1 MEAPFEVGM
10 FMPYLITAGHYAGL
24 KGETTMHLKR
34 IGTMAQQGV
43 FVLLAVICLVS
54 PALSAGL
61 HDMLPDDIKAKGQII
76 VGINGIFPPMEYKE
90 PGHEELI
97 GFDVALAKAIG
108 DKLDITIVF
117 DDQKFDQ
124 LINSINT
131 QRVDMVISGLSDTAV
146 RRKSLDFIDYFNSGT
161 QCFTTKAYSG
171 TITDLYSLS
180 GKTFAVSGAT
190 DYLTTMQKW
199 SADNLES
206 QGKPGIKILAV
217 DSEATARLQMI
228 QGRAQSS
235 AVSPEVLG
243 WLSKQTPGQFVPVGP
258 VLNPD
263 PYGICFS
270 KDNFVLRDAV
280 YEALKVMFNDG
291 TYQAILSDW
300 EISSGALLEP
310 LINGK
315 KK

>member
-1 MEAPFEVGM
+1 
-10 FMPYLITAGHYAGL
+10 
-24 KGETTMHLKR
+24 MHLR
-34 IGTMAQQGV
+34 PIGRVARTSILA
-43 FVLLAVICLVS
+43 LLTLICLVS
-54 PALSAGL
+54 PALSKSS
-61 HDMLPDDIKAKGQII
+61 HDMLPDAIKAKGKII

-97 GFDVALAKAIG
+97 GFDVDLTKAIG
-108 DKLDITIVF
+108 EKLEITIAF

-124 LINSINT
+124 LINSVNT
-131 QRVDMVISGLSDTAV
+131 KRVDMVISGLSDTDA

-161 QCFTTKAYSG
+161 QCFTTKEHAE

-180 GKTFAVSGAT
+180 GKTFAVSAAT

-206 QGKPGIKILAV
+206 QGKPGITILAV

-243 WLSKQTPGQFVPVGP
+243 WLAKKNPGQFIPVGP

-270 KDNFVLRDAV
+270 KDNTVLRDAV
-280 YEALKVMFNDG
+280 FAALEELFSDG
-291 TYQAILSDW
+291 SYQAILAKW
-300 EISSGALLEP
+300 EISSGALSAP
-310 LINGK
+310 LINGEK
-315 KK
+315 R